1 MTMFSRQIL
10 IVDDEK
16 KICNILSRL
25 LQMEGFETIVAYD
38 GLVAQKF
45 IQTKMPDVMLVDF
58 NMPGMNGM
66 ELLKHVK
73 KMDPGLPVI
82 MITGYADVPGAVE
95 AIKAGAHDYISKP
108 FKNHEVIR
116 VVHRALAERDLK
128 QKIFHL
134 SSQLQENYSLREMM
148 GPSDAVDRL
157 ISIVNRVAKSDF
169 TVVIQG
175 ETGTG
180 KELIAH
186 AIHQASARSKCSFVP
201 VDCGAIPSAL
211 LESELFGYERGAFT
225 DAKVQKPGK
234 FEIAQDGTLFLDE
247 IANMPLGSQAKLLR
261 ALQEKN
267 IYRVGGNK
275 PLKVDVR
282 LLTSCNTNLEAEVQS
297 GSFRQDLFYRLN
309 EFTINIPPLLKRGD
323 DVLYLADRFLGIT
336 NVELNKHVKGF
347 TESALDALLTYSW
360 PGNVRQLRSTIR
372 RAVLLAD
379 ELVDENHIGIKELGS
394 SALFKSSEPV
404 GIPWK
409 GLSLKEIVR
418 QNINNVERSVLQNAL
433 RFTGGNKAKA
443 ARLLRI
449 DYKTMHTKVKQLGI
463 SIDGETT

>member
-1 MTMFSRQIL
+1 
-10 IVDDEK
+10 
-16 KICNILSRL
+16 
-25 LQMEGFETIVAYD
+25 
-38 GLVAQKF
+38 
-45 IQTKMPDVMLVDF
+45 
-58 NMPGMNGM
+58 
-66 ELLKHVK
+66 
-73 KMDPGLPVI
+73 
-82 MITGYADVPGAVE
+82 
-95 AIKAGAHDYISKP
+95 
-108 FKNHEVIR
+108 
-116 VVHRALAERDLK
+116 
-128 QKIFHL
+128 
-134 SSQLQENYSLREMM
+134 
-148 GPSDAVDRL
+148 
-157 ISIVNRVAKSDF
+157 VNCVAKSDF

-180 KELIAH
+180 KELVAR
-186 AIHQASARSKCSFVP
+186 AIHQASARSKCKFVP
-201 VDCGAIPSAL
+201 VDCGAIPCAL

-225 DAKVQKPGK
+225 DAKVQKLGK

-275 PLKVDVR
+275 PVKVDVR
-282 LLTSCNTNLEAEVQS
+282 LLTSCNTNLEVKVQS
-297 GSFRQDLFYRLN
+297 GAFRQDLFYRLN
-309 EFTINIPPLLKRGD
+309 EFTINIPPLVKRVD
-323 DVLYLADRFLGIT
+323 DILYLANRFLAVT

-347 TESALDALLTYSW
+347 TESALDALLTYNW

-379 ELVDENHIGIKELGS
+379 ELVDEKHIGIKELAS
-394 SALFKSSEPV
+394 SVLFKSSEPV
-404 GIPWK
+404 EIPWK

-449 DYKTMHTKVKQLGI
+449 DYKTIHTKVKQLGI
-463 SIDGETT
+463 SINGGKL

>member
-16 KICNILSRL
+16 KICDFLSRL
-25 LQMEGFETIVAYD
+25 LQMEGFKTIVAYD
-38 GLVAQKF
+38 GFVAQKL
-45 IQTKMPDVMLVDF
+45 IQTKMPDVMIVDF
-58 NMPGMNGM
+58 KMPGMDGM
-66 ELLKHVK
+66 ELLEKAK
-73 KMDPGLPVI
+73 AADPELPVV
-82 MITGYADVPGAVE
+82 MITAYADIPGAVK
-95 AIKAGAHDYISKP
+95 AIKAGAHDYMPKP
-108 FKNHEVIR
+108 FNNHEVIR

-128 QKIFHL
+128 RKLAHL
-134 SSQLQENYSLREMM
+134 SSQFQENCSLREMM

-180 KELIAH
+180 KELVAR
-186 AIHQASARSKCSFVP
+186 AIHQASARSECNFVP

-225 DAKVQKPGK
+225 DAKIQKPGK

-247 IANMPLGSQAKLLR
+247 ITNMPLGSQAKLLR

-282 LLTSCNTNLEAEVQS
+282 LLTSCNTNIEAEVQS

-309 EFTINIPPLLKRGD
+309 EFTINIPPLRKRGD
-323 DVLYLADRFLGIT
+323 DVLYLANRFLGIT

-347 TESALDALLTYSW
+347 TESALDALPTYSW
-360 PGNVRQLRSTIR
+360 PGNARQLRSTIR

-379 ELVDENHIGIKELGS
+379 DVVTEKHLDLKKTHTPDLPIVSNVFEETWN
-394 SALFKSSEPV
+394 
-404 GIPWK
+404 

-418 QNINNVERSVLQNAL
+418 RQIIDVERAVLSKTL
-433 RFTGGNKAKA
+433 KVTGGNKAKA

-463 SIDGETT
+463 SIDGETI